1 MCDSSCLKK
10 YWKTYPSGAM
20 CSWKLTDP
28 SLTKGSKTDD
38 PSPPCS
44 VPPHPPIPFD
54 QSPSLRTLRYL
65 RRGLCKSGTNYCCKG
80 PGKRGHIVAD
90 TLLPMMFLGLR
101 KLGTFVAD
109 TKCFWTKSETFFVSR
124 TQNLCPQ
131 QMFRAR
137 ANGETFVSATVTDA
151 FKSRSYLEDFS
162 VILYI
167 ATNETLTRSRLF
179 GRFISTCLILFFSW
193 LWR

>member
-44 VPPHPPIPFD
+44 VPPHPPIRFD
-54 QSPSLRTLRYL
+54 QSPSLRTLPYL

-80 PGKRGHIVAD
+80 PGKQGHIVAD
-90 TLLPMMFLGLR
+90 TLLPMMFFGLR

-109 TKCFWTKSETFFVSR
+109 TKSVFLNKMRNIFCVRNKCFARGQTGKHLCRQLLCLYSR
-124 TQNLCPQ
+124 RFL
-131 QMFRAR
+131 FRGGSR
-137 ANGETFVSATVTDA
+137 GGETGEFSPPLFLSPIVS
-151 FKSRSYLEDFS
+151 FLSYPSNIDWF
-162 VILYI
+162 
-167 ATNETLTRSRLF
+167 
-179 GRFISTCLILFFSW
+179 
-193 LWR
+193 